1 MTINTRRV
9 ETAVAERG
17 LTQSELA
24 AQSGL
29 SRQSL
34 STILRRGT
42 AAPKTVGKLA
52 RGLGVPVADITKEE
66 A

>member
-1 MTINTRRV
+1 MIIDTKWV
-9 ETAVAERG
+9 ETTVAERG

-42 AAPKTVGKLA
+42 AAPRTVGKLA
-52 RGLGVPVADITKEE
+52 KGLGVPVAEIIKE

>member
-1 MTINTRRV
+1 MTINTRLV
-9 ETAVAERG
+9 ETMFAEQG

-24 AQSGL
+24 ARSGF
-29 SRQSL
+29 SRQNL

-52 RGLGVPVADITKEE
+52 RGLGVPVADIIREE

>member
-1 MTINTRRV
+1 MTINTRLV
-9 ETAVAERG
+9 ETMQAEQNI
-17 LTQSELA
+17 TQSELA
-24 AQSGL
+24 ARSGF

-52 RGLGVPVADITKEE
+52 RGLGVPVADIIREE